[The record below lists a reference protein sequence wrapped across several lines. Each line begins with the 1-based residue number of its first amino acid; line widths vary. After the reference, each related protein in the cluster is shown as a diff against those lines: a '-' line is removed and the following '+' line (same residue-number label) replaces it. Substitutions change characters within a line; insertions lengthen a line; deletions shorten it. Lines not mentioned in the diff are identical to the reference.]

1 MAVYKRVLLKLSGE
15 ALKTGSDLFDFDQ
28 VHRAAAV
35 IRKMADM
42 GTQIGIVIGAGNI
55 WRGRQG
61 PAANMDAVTAD
72 QMGMLGTVIN
82 CLCMADALR
91 QAGVDAV
98 VMSAVDMNRFCEPFN
113 AMTARRYLSEG
124 RVVLF
129 AAGSGNPFFS
139 TDTAVALRAIE
150 MQVDAILMAKNIDGV
165 YTADPHKD
173 PNATLWNRLR
183 SSRRTPSSPRTSSAR
198 QRTMPRRLPTRQ
210 SRTLTASARRR
221 KRKSWRSN
229 PSMVNMPNV
238 LGMRLEDALA
248 ECRAQ
253 GVEPEIVMTLPPKGR
268 EQGTIRVIR
277 AKEGVL
283 TVSRFEDELS
293 PVVQ

>member
-35 IRKMADM
+35 IHKMADM

-91 QAGVDAV
+91 QVGVDAV

-173 PNATLWNRLR
+173 PNATLIKDITYQEALQKGLKVMDAAAFALCAENHV
-183 SSRRTPSSPRTSSAR
+183 P
-198 QRTMPRRLPTRQ
+198 
-210 SRTLTASARRR
+210 
-221 KRKSWRSN
+221 
-229 PSMVNMPNV
+229 MVRVFGLDVPENLISV
-238 LGMRLEDALA
+238 LEGSDM
-248 ECRAQ
+248 
-253 GVEPEIVMTLPPKGR
+253 
-268 EQGTIRVIR
+268 GTFVH
-277 AKEGVL
+277 
-283 TVSRFEDELS
+283 
-293 PVVQ
+293 P